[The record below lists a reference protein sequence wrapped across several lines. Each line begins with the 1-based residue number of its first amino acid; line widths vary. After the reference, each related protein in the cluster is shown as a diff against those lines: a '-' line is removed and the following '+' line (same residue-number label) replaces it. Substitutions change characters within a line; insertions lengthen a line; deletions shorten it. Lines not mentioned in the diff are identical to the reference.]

1 MPGPVRIE
9 VMHGVNLNMLGS
21 REPEHYGTLTL
32 DELEREIEGFAGEL
46 GVETRFFHSNFEGEY
61 VEHLHNLGELVDA
74 VVLNPGAWTHY
85 AWSIHDALL
94 TAGLPAVEV
103 HLSDLRAR
111 EPWRQLSVIES
122 LCIASFSGEGPQGYR
137 NALARLRDHLSG
149 GADRG
154 EGGGGADHSAGGGF
168 AA

>member
-9 VMHGVNLNMLGS
+9 VMNGVNLNMLGK

-32 DELEREIEGFAGEL
+32 DELEREIEAFAGEL
-46 GVETRFFHSNFEGEY
+46 GVEVRFFHSNFEGEY

-85 AWSIHDALL
+85 AWAIHDALL

-103 HLSDLRAR
+103 HLSDLRSR

-122 LCIASFSGEGPQGYR
+122 ICIASFTGEGPNGYR
-137 NALARLRDHLSG
+137 NALERLRDHLGSG
-149 GADRG
+149 AR
-154 EGGGGADHSAGGGF
+154 A
-168 AA
+168 